1 MFTLSWVITLVTV
14 ASVQGARTKSMV
26 TVVVTNA
33 VTRDTCGGVL
43 LTRYHVLT
51 SSQCVASQE
60 KHFIVELVAR
70 KNQQRVAITLAMPPG
85 NSVTVLSLS
94 SPMTTSS
101 NYLETSEFQ
110 PGPVT
115 GSIHNFYEAISLLD
129 NISKATLNYAMLLD

>member
-1 MFTLSWVITLVTV
+1 MIPV
-14 ASVQGARTKSMV
+14 A
-26 TVVVTNA
+26 VTNA
-33 VTRDTCGGVL
+33 MTRYTCGGVL

-70 KNQQRVAITLAMPPG
+70 KNQQRVATPLDMPPG

-101 NYLETSEFQ
+101 NHLETSEFQ

-115 GSIHNFYEAISLLD
+115 GSIHKLQEIIFLLD
-129 NISKATLNYAMLLD
+129 KIL

>member
-1 MFTLSWVITLVTV
+1 MLSLSWVISLVTL
-14 ASVQGARTKSMV
+14 ASVVQGARTRSLV

-43 LTRYHVLT
+43 LTRYHVMT
-51 SSQCVASQE
+51 SSRCVLGQE

-70 KNQQRVAITLAMPPG
+70 RSQQRVATPLATPPG
-85 NSVTVLSLS
+85 SSVTVLSLS

-101 NYLETSEFQ
+101 GHLESADLQ

-115 GSIHNFYEAISLLD
+115 GTIHKLHH
-129 NISKATLNYAMLLD
+129 TMMQ

>member
-1 MFTLSWVITLVTV
+1 
-14 ASVQGARTKSMV
+14 MV

-33 VTRDTCGGVL
+33 VTRDICGGVL

-51 SSQCVASQE
+51 SSKCVASQE

-70 KNQQRVAITLAMPPG
+70 KNQQRVATPLAMPPG

-115 GSIHNFYEAISLLD
+115 GSIHKLYEVIFLLD
-129 NISKATLNYAMLLD
+129 KIL